1 MSRRSLVGLLLGALG
16 TSSSAAQERRP
27 MVEITYERA
36 LALAQERAPGLAAAR
51 ARAVEAASHVE
62 AASVWRFNPQLSGGA
77 GPRFRAESAT
87 VDWSA
92 SAQQGLEVG
101 GQRGDRVE
109 AARAGAA
116 AGAARSEDA
125 RRLLLREVGVAFVS
139 ALYWERRGALADENL
154 HIAEAIARVAARRHE
169 VGDAGGLERTV
180 AALAVVRARSEA
192 DRAEAA
198 LAQAE
203 GRLKA
208 LLGLE
213 AAIELVCLGDLRQ
226 LGIRDSTGDVGA
238 RPDLRALQADIRQA
252 EAEAELGRAGRV
264 PDLALGV
271 GYAREESAD
280 ILQGSLA
287 ITLPVFD
294 HGQGATAVAEARRER
309 LRAELEA
316 ERSAA
321 AIEADTAHTTA
332 RRLSSAARRFEA
344 DGLGT
349 LERSEQLA
357 TASYEAGAIPLGELL
372 TVRRELVQA
381 KLDYADLLLG
391 AATARVELAAS
402 TGALP

>member
-1 MSRRSLVGLLLGALG
+1 
-16 TSSSAAQERRP
+16 